1 MEQPNKIV
9 QLDRLETSDMLM
21 DWSHDLRC
29 CSASLWLLLESMVSE
44 QEERE
49 HALITLVV
57 KTLEEVNDKIA
68 DFDTNRL

>member
-1 MEQPNKIV
+1 MKKPDKIV

-21 DWSHDLRC
+21 SWSHDLRC
-29 CSASLWLLLESMVSE
+29 CSASLWLLLESMVSV